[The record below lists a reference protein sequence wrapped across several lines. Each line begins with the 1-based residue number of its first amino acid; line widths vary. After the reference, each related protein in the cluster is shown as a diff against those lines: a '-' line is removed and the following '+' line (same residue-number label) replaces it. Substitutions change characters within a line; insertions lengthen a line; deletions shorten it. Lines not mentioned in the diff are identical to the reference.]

1 MGCSDSK
8 PAEAVSNPKEVKPG
22 AGHGAKGSQPAG
34 KEKRTTP
41 TVLDNAPDV
50 RQSYVFDK
58 VLGKG
63 NFGIV
68 HMVYDKATGQPWA
81 CKSISKRKLV
91 TQDDVE
97 DVRREVQILLH
108 LAGHPNV
115 VQLKGVYEDKGY
127 VHMVMEL
134 CEGGELF
141 DRIADKGHFSE
152 RQAAEVVRTIVSVVH
167 HCHTMNVIHRDL
179 KPENFLLTSKKP
191 NGTLKATDFGLSRFF
206 KDGQVLNDIVG
217 SPFYVAPEVL
227 RRQYGKEADIWSCG
241 VILYILLCGWPPFHG
256 DTTQKIFKNIMSK
269 PLDLKS
275 PPWPKITDAAKDCVR
290 KMLARDPRKRL
301 TAEEVLKHPW
311 MQEHGVATDIMI
323 PEVLVRMRQ
332 FTQMNKLKKNALKV
346 FACSLPANDL
356 AGLKEMFHSID
367 TDNSGTISVEELHE
381 GLRKKGSHVDPR
393 EAQYIMDSIDVN
405 GNSRIDYEE
414 FLAAT
419 LHLTKLNREEQMI
432 NAFKFFD
439 KDESGFITKDEIVRG
454 LADLGEEANKDEVN
468 AIMSQADKNGDG
480 KIDYEEFC
488 IMMRSN
494 HLMELAAATRAIK
507 TKMIVE
513 PQLTKSFL
521 VRGPPVDEGEEEE
534 EENGRT
540 SQPPMVKATA

>member
-1 MGCSDSK
+1 VPKDAKQGAAAATAAK
-8 PAEAVSNPKEVKPG
+8 KGPEAN
-22 AGHGAKGSQPAG
+22 Q
-34 KEKRTTP
+34 KRPTP
-41 TVLDNAPDV
+41 TILDNAPDV
-50 RQSYVFDK
+50 RQNFVFDK

-68 HMVYDKATGQPWA
+68 HLVYEKATGAPYA

-91 TQDDVE
+91 TPDDIE
-97 DVRREVQILLH
+97 DVKREIQILLH
-108 LAGHPNV
+108 LSGHPNV
-115 VQLKGVYEDKGY
+115 VQLKGTYEDKGY
-127 VHMVMEL
+127 VHLVMEC

-152 RQAAEVVRTIVSVVH
+152 RQAAEVVRTVVSVVH

-191 NGTLKATDFGLSRFF
+191 NGILKATDFGLSRFF
-206 KDGQVLNDIVG
+206 KEGQVLNDIVG

-256 DTTQKIFKNIMSK
+256 ETTQKIFKNIMSK

-275 PPWPKITDAAKDCVR
+275 PPWPKISDAAKDCVR

-301 TAEEVLKHPW
+301 TAEEVLNHPW
-311 MQEHGVATDIMI
+311 MQENGVATDTVI

-346 FACSLPANDL
+346 FASSLPANDL
-356 AGLKEMFHSID
+356 VGLKEMFQAMD

-381 GLRKKGSHVDPR
+381 GLKKKGTQMNHQ
-393 EAQYIMDSIDVN
+393 EAQYIMDNIDVN

-419 LHLTKLNREEQMI
+419 LAYNKLNREDNMME
-432 NAFKFFD
+432 AFKFFD
-439 KDESGFITKDEIVRG
+439 VAGSGFITKQEILDGLHKLGEDADTDEI
-454 LADLGEEANKDEVN
+454 NN
-468 AIMSQADKNGDG
+468 IMSQADKNGDG
-480 KIDYEEFC
+480 TIDYEEFC
-488 IMMRSN
+488 IMMRSS
-494 HLMELAAATRAIK
+494 HLADLTVATKALK
-507 TKMIVE
+507 TRMIVE
-513 PQLTKSFL
+513 PNLTKSFML
-521 VRGPPVDEGEEEE
+521 PDAVIEDDYDRKSEQLPVV
-534 EENGRT
+534 
-540 SQPPMVKATA
+540 QAPA